1 MVVSHASVLIW
12 DDRKKKCVIELEFKS
27 VVKGVRLR
35 RDRIVV
41 ILPNKIFVYTFTP
54 TPQKLNVYDTCD
66 NPYGCV
72 ERPWIVSGISRAGR
86 TTLSRVS
93 SKCR

>member
-1 MVVSHASVLIW
+1 MIW

-41 ILPNKIFVYTFTP
+41 VLPNKVFVYTFTP
-54 TPQKLNVYDTCD
+54 TPQKLHVFDTYD
-66 NPYGCV
+66 NPYGYVLLVVC
-72 ERPWIVSGISRAGR
+72 P
-86 TTLSRVS
+86 
-93 SKCR
+93 